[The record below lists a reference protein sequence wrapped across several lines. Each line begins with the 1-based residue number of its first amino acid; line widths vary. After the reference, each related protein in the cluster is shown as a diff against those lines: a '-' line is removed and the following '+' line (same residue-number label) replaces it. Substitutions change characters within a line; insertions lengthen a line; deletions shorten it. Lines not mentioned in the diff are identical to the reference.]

1 MDYMAKH
8 LSRVNTLDDAFLDIA
23 LDNIDG
29 LSEEEARY
37 YLEND
42 AIPETGAVSGLINNN
57 DIKSIFSNYYEEI
70 IEKLKKLYGNE
81 IPSDV
86 MLEED
91 KAVYKVWNFTV
102 PGNDDFIDKTIEKAK
117 ELNLIES
124 EDEDE
129 YISEDE
135 DINENEELTE
145 EQEEKAQSAIDEVK
159 KIKTGMETIEKAFD
173 FSDPALQEEQ
183 KELNQIK
190 DEADSVKE
198 DLESLLEKG
207 LADINGFDEIEKE
220 KEEIENKVEEEIK
233 EEIKTESDNEK
244 SEPDAEKEE
253 LNLEKESENDNDN
266 ENEEKIKIVTI
277 DEKLDKILAKL
288 ESIENRLNSL
298 IESVA
303 EKTGI
308 EIKNE
313 NEIEVVDDINNK
325 QQKNKNLKL
334 K

>member
-29 LSEEEARY
+29 LSEKEARY
-37 YLEND
+37 YLSND
-42 AIPETGAVSGLINNN
+42 AIPEAGSVSGLIYND

-70 IEKLKKLYGNE
+70 IEKLKELYGNE

-86 MLEED
+86 MSEED
-91 KAVYKVWNFTV
+91 EAVYKTWKLTV
-102 PGNDDFIDKTIEKAK
+102 LGNDDFINKTIDKAK
-117 ELNLIES
+117 ELNLIET
-124 EDEDE
+124 
-129 YISEDE
+129 EDE
-135 DINENEELTE
+135 DINENEKLTE
-145 EQEEKAQSAIDEVK
+145 EQGKKAQSAIDEVK

-173 FSDPALQEEQ
+173 FSNPALQEEQ
-183 KELNQIK
+183 EELNQIK
-190 DEADSVKE
+190 DEADSIKE

-220 KEEIENKVEEEIK
+220 KEEIENKAE

-244 SEPDAEKEE
+244 PEPDAENEE
-253 LNLEKESENDNDN
+253 LNLEKET
-266 ENEEKIKIVTI
+266 ENEKNIKIVTI

-313 NEIEVVDDINNK
+313 DEIEIADDMNNK